1 MIVKLKESANNS
13 ISFSDSYNVFSYED
27 IPFVKKEAIDI
38 WPSLSVGY
46 ALRVR
51 NDNAVY
57 IFEKTSE
64 GMLRHEISKVIRTT
78 TTKNHGNLRY
88 ADYRTEKPYVV
99 DSKYERDNLKNT
111 ISHDTASLKIIDDRG
126 QIVSH
131 IKRDFFL
138 KHRPELTEAA
148 ASQPKTL
155 IVCPS
160 CKSTGADL
168 AFTGPTVFADYDKY
182 LYQPC
187 ECFNCGCRF
196 EANFKVV
203 TDYNVISYGSLDN

>member
-1 MIVKLKESANNS
+1 MIVKLKESVNNS

-38 WPSLSVGY
+38 WTSLPVGY

-88 ADYRTEKPYVV
+88 TDYRTEKPYAV

-126 QIVSH
+126 QVVSH

-138 KHRPELTEAA
+138 EHRPELTEAA

-160 CKSTGADL
+160 CKAPAGNL
-168 AFTGPTVFADYDKY
+168 IFTDRAGYADYDEY
-182 LYQPC
+182 LRQPC
-187 ECFNCGCRF
+187 ECKKCGCIF
-196 EANFKVV
+196 EANFREV
-203 TDYNVISYGSLDN
+203 TDYSIISYGSLDN